1 MRIVIDAMS
10 GDNAPLETVKGA
22 VEAATVFPDVDIVLT
37 GNRKIIER
45 VAAEQR
51 LSLSNIEI
59 IEAASVITMQDEP
72 NCVVKDKKD
81 SSMAVGL
88 LELKEN
94 ADAFVSAGNTG
105 ALQVGSTLLIRAIK
119 GIRRPCLASILP
131 FPEPVMLVDC
141 GANVN
146 VVPEYLVTWA
156 DMASIYMRKLFGM
169 KRPKVGLLN
178 NGAEEH
184 KGTEIE
190 IETYKMLREDPAV
203 NFIGNVE
210 ACDIPFAPCDIL
222 VTDGFTGNI
231 VLKYS
236 EGFGKFF
243 FKTLKGMYS
252 QNNRSRLSFL
262 AMKGQIMDL
271 KRQFDASEY
280 GGAPLLGLSKPV
292 IKAHGSSDA
301 KAIRNAVKQAINFS
315 KTGIN
320 DEIAEMT
327 ARRTAVKAAKKAAEA
342 KTADADNKEAKK

>member
-1 MRIVIDAMS
+1 MRIIIDVMS
-10 GDNAPLETVKGA
+10 GDLAPVETVKGA
-22 VEAATVFPDVDIVLT
+22 VEAATVFPDAEIVLT
-37 GNRKIIER
+37 GNRRIIER
-45 VAAEQR
+45 VAADVG
-51 LSLSNIEI
+51 LSLSKVEI
-59 IEAASVITMQDEP
+59 IEAASVITMDDEP

-88 LELKEN
+88 LALKEN
-94 ADAFVSAGNTG
+94 GDAFVSAGNTG

-146 VVPEYLVTWA
+146 VIPEYLVTWA

-169 KRPKVGLLN
+169 KNPKVGLLN
-178 NGAEEH
+178 IGVEEH
-184 KGTEIE
+184 KGRETET
-190 IETYKMLREDPAV
+190 ETYRKLAQDSAI

-210 ACDIPFAPCDIL
+210 AREIPFAPCDIL

-252 QNNRSRLSFL
+252 KNNRSKVSFL

-301 KAIRNAVKQAINFS
+301 KAIRNAVKQAINFA
-315 KTGIN
+315 KTGVN
-320 DEIAEMT
+320 DDIAEMT
-327 ARRTAVKAAKKAAEA
+327 ARRAAEKAARKAEH
-342 KTADADNKEAKK
+342 TNNTVPEE

>member
-22 VEAATVFPDVDIVLT
+22 VEAATVFPEVKIVLT
-37 GNRKIIER
+37 GNRRVIER
-45 VAAEQR
+45 VASEQR

-88 LELKEN
+88 LELKNN

-178 NGAEEH
+178 NGVEEH
-184 KGTEIE
+184 KGTEVE
-190 IETYKMLREDPAV
+190 IETYKLLREDSAV

-243 FKTLKGMYS
+243 FRTLKGMYS

-301 KAIRNAVKQAINFS
+301 KAIRNAVKQAINFA

-327 ARRTAVKAAKKAAEA
+327 ARRAAEKAAKKAAA
-342 KTADADNKEAKK
+342 KASDTENKEAVK

>member
-1 MRIVIDAMS
+1 MRIIIDAMS
-10 GDNAPLETVKGA
+10 GDLAPLETVKGA

-37 GNRKIIER
+37 GNRKVIER
-45 VAAEQR
+45 VAAEQG
-51 LSLSNIEI
+51 LSLANIEI
-59 IEAASVITMQDEP
+59 IEAASVIAMQDEP

-88 LELKEN
+88 LELKNN

-146 VVPEYLVTWA
+146 VIPDYLVTWA
-156 DMASIYMRKLFGM
+156 EMASIYMRKLFGM

-190 IETYKMLREDPAV
+190 IETYKKLTNDQYV

-210 ACDIPFAPCDIL
+210 ACDIPFAPCDII

-236 EGFGKFF
+236 EGFGKFIF
-243 FKTLKGMYS
+243 DVLKGMYS
-252 QNNRSRLSFL
+252 KNTRSKMSFL
-262 AMKGQIMDL
+262 AMKGQIIDL
-271 KRQFDASEY
+271 KRQFDPSEY
-280 GGAPLLGLSKPV
+280 GGSPLLGLSKPV
-292 IKAHGSSDA
+292 IKAHGSSNA
-301 KAIRNAVKQAINFS
+301 KAIRNAVKQAIIYA
-315 KTGIN
+315 KTGVN

-327 ARRTAVKAAKKAAEA
+327 AKRAEEKAARKAAEDHDTNA
-342 KTADADNKEAKK
+342 EL

>member
-22 VEAATVFPDVDIVLT
+22 VEAATVFPDVKIVLT
-37 GNRKIIER
+37 GNRRVIER

-59 IEAASVITMQDEP
+59 IEAESVITMQDEP

-88 LELKEN
+88 LELKNN

-178 NGAEEH
+178 NGVEEH
-184 KGTEIE
+184 KGTEVE
-190 IETYKMLREDPAV
+190 IETYKLLREDSAV

-243 FKTLKGMYS
+243 FRTLKGMYS

-301 KAIRNAVKQAINFS
+301 KAIRNAVKQAINFA

-327 ARRTAVKAAKKAAEA
+327 ARRAAEKAAKKAAA
-342 KTADADNKEAKK
+342 KVSDTENKEAVK